1 MVKVMAKRC
10 FGFYNEDGE
19 REITMDLDKGQQ
31 ELLSFLQD
39 WGFLLD
45 SIQIQD
51 LGEVHQYPPYAN
63 CPECG
68 KTCVLLSGFGREAE
82 FWCDDCG
89 LDFIVE
95 VEE

>member
-39 WGFLLD
+39 WGLPVGQHPD
-45 SIQIQD
+45 S
-51 LGEVHQYPPYAN
+51 GP
-63 CPECG
+63 G
-68 KTCVLLSGFGREAE
+68 
-82 FWCDDCG
+82 
-89 LDFIVE
+89 
-95 VEE
+95 

>member
-1 MVKVMAKRC
+1 MAKRC

-19 REITMDLDKGQQ
+19 REVTMDLDKGQQ

-45 SIQIQD
+45 SIHIQD
-51 LGEVHQYPPYAN
+51 LGEVRQYLPYHN

-68 KTCVLLSGFGREAE
+68 CH
-82 FWCDDCG
+82 
-89 LDFIVE
+89 I
-95 VEE
+95 EEITKEEYEKEKEKW